1 MKEKTT
7 RRKESR
13 EEMGKR
19 KGRIETR
26 WTGVCDGEGE
36 EWEYFKIKK
45 KNILSLLRRQ
55 LGNNLF
61 IWGLL

>member
-45 KNILSLLRRQ
+45 KSVVKL
-55 LGNNLF
+55 
-61 IWGLL
+61 